1 MLVISR
7 KQEESIIIEPEN
19 GGDPIEIKIISI
31 DNQVKVGISAPR
43 GCKLR
48 ITRLCSGPRENCR
61 LCALGLTPGTQVQ
74 VLSCGGGASRLLVR
88 GCNLA
93 LDPSLAS
100 LVACELA

>member
-1 MLVISR
+1 MGTIQDNRL
-7 KQEESIIIEPEN
+7 
-19 GGDPIEIKIISI
+19 GGRGRDARQGELTL
-31 DNQVKVGISAPR
+31 GSAPR

>member
-1 MLVISR
+1 MGTI
-7 KQEESIIIEPEN
+7 Q
-19 GGDPIEIKIISI
+19 
-31 DNQVKVGISAPR
+31 DNRLSKRGHDARQGELTLGSAPR